1 MVIAGVWVA
10 IGSTTFG
17 QPTAG
22 SPVASTAGM
31 VLVKGGEFWM
41 GLDDPA
47 FPDAGPVHRV
57 RVSPF
62 WMDATEV
69 TNARFEA
76 FVRATGYVTL
86 AERRPKVEDF
96 PGVPTDQLV
105 AGSVVFTPPRQ
116 AVPLDNPARWW
127 RYLPGANWR
136 HPEGPGST
144 IGGRAQHPVVHIA
157 YDDARAYAAWAGQRL
172 ATEAE
177 WEFAARGGL
186 DRAPYMWGREAT
198 PGGHHV
204 ANTFQGHFPSTNSA
218 ADGFAG
224 TSPVRAFPPNAFG
237 IYGMSGNAWEWVAD
251 WYRADYYRTL
261 LTAGPVRDPQGPAS
275 SLDPDEPGVPK
286 RVQKGGSFLCTDEY
300 CGRYRPGTRGKGEP
314 STGASHTGFRL
325 VRGASR

>member
-1 MVIAGVWVA
+1 
-10 IGSTTFG
+10 
-17 QPTAG
+17 
-22 SPVASTAGM
+22 
-31 VLVKGGEFWM
+31 
-41 GLDDPA
+41 
-47 FPDAGPVHRV
+47 
-57 RVSPF
+57 
-62 WMDATEV
+62 
-69 TNARFEA
+69 
-76 FVRATGYVTL
+76 
-86 AERRPKVEDF
+86 
-96 PGVPTDQLV
+96 
-105 AGSVVFTPPRQ
+105 
-116 AVPLDNPARWW
+116 
-127 RYLPGANWR
+127 
-136 HPEGPGST
+136 
-144 IGGRAQHPVVHIA
+144 
-157 YDDARAYAAWAGQRL
+157 
-172 ATEAE
+172 
-177 WEFAARGGL
+177 
-186 DRAPYMWGREAT
+186 MWGREAT